1 MNPLKNSSLMF
12 LLGFGVG
19 AGMMFLL
26 DPDRGRDRRNKIQQK
41 TIGTLKE
48 VEHKAVET
56 AEDVARRARA
66 VVADVRRAI

>member
-1 MNPLKNSSLMF
+1 MNPLKNGGLMF
-12 LLGFGVG
+12 LFGFGVG

-41 TIGTLKE
+41 TIGTLKG

-56 AEDVARRARA
+56 AEEVARRARG
-66 VVADVRRAI
+66 VVAEVRRAL